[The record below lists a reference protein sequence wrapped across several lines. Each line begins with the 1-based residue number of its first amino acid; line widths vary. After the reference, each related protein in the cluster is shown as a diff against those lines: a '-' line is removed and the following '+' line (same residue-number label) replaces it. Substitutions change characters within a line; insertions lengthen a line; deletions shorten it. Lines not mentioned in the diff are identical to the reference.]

1 MEIRTLSREELAREA
16 RENSGGDAGYVLSV
30 LRLYERAKLR
40 GDGVAVYEN
49 HDLGH
54 PEIGEKQYATFGST
68 LAQLET
74 RHTKY
79 FPSTSEQ
86 LGLHKHGDDF
96 IPRTLPDI
104 GGRINWRYQLV
115 AVAT

>member
-1 MEIRTLSREELAREA
+1 MAKVRKLSRDELAQEA
-16 RENSGGDAGYVLSV
+16 RENSGGDEHYVADV
-30 LRLYERAKLR
+30 LRLYDRAVLR

-54 PEIGEKQYATFGST
+54 PEIGEKQYATFGSA
-68 LAQLET
+68 LAQLEARLADDT
-74 RHTKY
+74 T
-79 FPSTSEQ
+79 PSRAE
-86 LGLHKHGDDF
+86 LPVL
-96 IPRTLPDI
+96 PRTLPDI